1 MFLYCPDSP
10 PNVKNSKRKRS
21 GLRSDEE
28 YVCDPDAAWI
38 PPAYKGK
45 VRDPP
50 GCAQVRR
57 GKVKVS
63 AAKSGVTVLITDG
76 PADQADMTGN

>member
-1 MFLYCPDSP
+1 MVYAD
-10 PNVKNSKRKRS
+10 KRS
-21 GLRSDEE
+21 GLRSDAE

-57 GKVKVS
+57 GKVTVS
-63 AAKSGVTVLITDG
+63 AAKSGVTVLIRDG
-76 PADQADMTGN
+76 PGGSGRHDGKLIRYCKDRF

>member
-1 MFLYCPDSP
+1 MVYAD
-10 PNVKNSKRKRS
+10 KRS
-21 GLRSDEE
+21 GLRSDAE

-38 PPAYKGK
+38 SPAYKGK

-57 GKVKVS
+57 GKVNVS
-63 AAKSGVTVLITDG
+63 AAKPGVTVLSQTARRIRQT
-76 PADQADMTGN
+76 